1 MKTIYKIAKTEL
13 QTLFYSPV
21 AWLVI
26 VIFTFQA
33 AMTFMSIFGGLV
45 RNQALG
51 YELVSVTS
59 NVFSNPWGGV
69 FPAIQ
74 GYLFLYI
81 PLLTMGLMSRE
92 FGSGSIRLLYSSPV
106 TNVQIILGKFLSMM
120 IYGLVLI
127 GIMLIFTL
135 FGIFTIKDFDLPLVL
150 TGLLGIYLLVCA
162 YAAVGLFMSSLTS
175 YQVVAA
181 MLTLAML
188 GALNYVKDMWQDIE
202 FIRDITYW
210 LSISGRAGEFVIGL
224 ICSEDLFYFI
234 IVIVLFLILAIIRL
248 QACRQKSPWFLT
260 LGRYVGVILLACFL
274 GYLSSRPKLMGY
286 YDVTATKMNTLTP
299 NSQDVISR
307 LEGGLTITSYLN
319 VLDEQDIWTA
329 SPSRVKTDQVR
340 FKQYVRFKPDI
351 KLKYVYY
358 YDTIQSL
365 SQDQRFPEMNTEQ
378 RAKEI
383 MRIHGLDSNIFL
395 RPEQIREQI
404 DLSGE
409 KNMFVRLL
417 ERENG
422 EKTFLRVFDDM
433 LHHPGEAEITAAF
446 KRIAMELPTVGFL
459 IGHGERDINRT
470 GDREYSGFALEKKFR
485 YALINQGFDVL
496 NVSLTDEI
504 PDNIKILVIAEMKEP
519 LTETEEIN
527 LEHYIARGGN
537 LFITCEPKR
546 SEVMNILLEKF
557 GVRLV
562 AGTLVQ
568 LTENFSPDLIV
579 AKPSQEATK
588 LNYYFD
594 EMKQNNRSLVM
605 SGAAG
610 LEYDGKSGYNVIPL
624 FMCDSLAWNEVET
637 TNFVDERPVLSVS
650 MGEIQKP
657 YATVLALSR
666 EINNK
671 EQKIMILG
679 DADCISNGELSM
691 HRRGI
696 SASNYTIIMG
706 GFYWMSDNEVPIDV
720 RRPTPPD
727 NVIYLNEAEIGTW
740 QVLMTW
746 ILPGILLMI
755 SIFIWIRRRGR

>member
-1 MKTIYKIAKTEL
+1 M
-13 QTLFYSPV
+13 
-21 AWLVI
+21 
-26 VIFTFQA
+26 
-33 AMTFMSIFGGLV
+33 
-45 RNQALG
+45 
-51 YELVSVTS
+51 
-59 NVFSNPWGGV
+59 
-69 FPAIQ
+69 
-74 GYLFLYI
+74 
-81 PLLTMGLMSRE
+81 
-92 FGSGSIRLLYSSPV
+92 
-106 TNVQIILGKFLSMM
+106 
-120 IYGLVLI
+120 
-127 GIMLIFTL
+127 
-135 FGIFTIKDFDLPLVL
+135 
-150 TGLLGIYLLVCA
+150 
-162 YAAVGLFMSSLTS
+162 
-175 YQVVAA
+175 
-181 MLTLAML
+181 
-188 GALNYVKDMWQDIE
+188 
-202 FIRDITYW
+202 
-210 LSISGRAGEFVIGL
+210 
-224 ICSEDLFYFI
+224 
-234 IVIVLFLILAIIRL
+234 
-248 QACRQKSPWFLT
+248 
-260 LGRYVGVILLACFL
+260 
-274 GYLSSRPKLMGY
+274 
-286 YDVTATKMNTLTP
+286 
-299 NSQDVISR
+299 
-307 LEGGLTITSYLN
+307 TITSYLN
-319 VLDEQDIWTA
+319 ALDEQDIWTA

-365 SQDQRFPEMNTEQ
+365 SQDQRFPNLNTEQ
-378 RAKEI
+378 RAREI
-383 MRIHGLDSNIFL
+383 MRIHGLDSSLFL
-395 RPEQIREQI
+395 SPGQIREQI

-433 LHHPGEAEITAAF
+433 QHHPGESEITAAF

-459 IGHGERDINRT
+459 VGHGERDIHRT
-470 GDREYSGFALEKKFR
+470 GDREYSGFALEKRFR
-485 YALINQGFDVL
+485 YALINQGFDIL
-496 NVSLTDEI
+496 NVRLTDEV

-527 LEHYIARGGN
+527 LERYIARGGN

-546 SEVMNILLEKF
+546 SEIMNVLLEKF

-562 AGTLVQ
+562 TGTLVQ
-568 LTENFSPDLIV
+568 LSENFSPDLIV
-579 AKPSQEATK
+579 AQPSQEAAK

-594 EMKQNNRSLVM
+594 GMKQNNRCLVM

-610 LEYDGKSGYNVIPL
+610 LEYDRNNEYNVIPL
-624 FMCDSLAWNEVET
+624 FISDSLSWNEVET

-650 MGEIQKP
+650 VGEMQKS

-696 SASNYTIIMG
+696 SASNYTVIMG

-727 NVIYLNEAEIGTW
+727 NVIYLNEAKIGTW

>member
-26 VIFTFQA
+26 VIFTFQT
-33 AMTFMSIFGGLV
+33 AMTFTNMFGGLV

-120 IYGLVLI
+120 IYGLVLV

-135 FGIFTIKDFDLPLVL
+135 FGAFTIKDFDLPLVL
-150 TGLLGIYLLVCA
+150 TGLLGVYLLICA

-224 ICSEDLFYFI
+224 ICSEDLLYFV
-234 IVIVLFLILAIIRL
+234 IVIVLFLTLAIIRL

-260 LGRYVGVILLACFL
+260 LGRYVGVVLLACFL

-319 VLDEQDIWTA
+319 ALDEQDIWTA

-365 SQDQRFPEMNTEQ
+365 SQDQRFPNLNTEQ
-378 RAKEI
+378 RAREI
-383 MRIHGLDSNIFL
+383 MRIHGLDSSLFL
-395 RPEQIREQI
+395 SPGQIREQI

-433 LHHPGEAEITAAF
+433 QHHPGESEITAAF

-459 IGHGERDINRT
+459 VGHGERDIHRT
-470 GDREYSGFALEKKFR
+470 GDREYSGFALEKRFR
-485 YALINQGFDVL
+485 YALINQGFDIL
-496 NVSLTDEI
+496 NVRLTDEV

-527 LEHYIARGGN
+527 LERYIARGGN

-546 SEVMNILLEKF
+546 SEIMNVLLEKF
-557 GVRLV
+557 GVRL
-562 AGTLVQ
+562 ATGTLVQ

-579 AKPSQEATK
+579 AQPSQEAAK

-594 EMKQNNRSLVM
+594 GMKQNNRCLVM

-610 LEYDGKSGYNVIPL
+610 LEYDRNNEYHVIPL
-624 FMCDSLAWNEVET
+624 FISDSLSWNEVET

-650 MGEIQKP
+650 VGEIQKS

-696 SASNYTIIMG
+696 SASNYTVIMG

-727 NVIYLNEAEIGTW
+727 NVIYLNEVKIGTW